1 MFNPYSGPVQV
12 QSDPAVGPGD
22 LVQTAT
28 GAMTNLRLGP
38 GVRPE
43 SGDPSPVP
51 EVTGGEVRNM
61 IQGWEKQDVKR
72 AGWLV
77 IFQCSSFQLEH
88 VLFFLAED
96 GHSHSL
102 LFNHHSLRAEVPEA
116 QARSWPWRTAGGLGG
131 KALSCDSVGLGGLLR
146 RYASIVV
153 FSGC

>member
-1 MFNPYSGPVQV
+1 MSKEL
-12 QSDPAVGPGD
+12 VGWSYFSV
-22 LVQTAT
+22 LLFSLS
-28 GAMTNLRLGP
+28 M
-38 GVRPE
+38 
-43 SGDPSPVP
+43 
-51 EVTGGEVRNM
+51 
-61 IQGWEKQDVKR
+61 
-72 AGWLV
+72 
-77 IFQCSSFQLEH
+77 SF
-88 VLFFLAED
+88 FFLAED

>member
-1 MFNPYSGPVQV
+1 MCLLSFLQNMNDNRHPIRLFSIMFNPYSGPVQV

-88 VLFFLAED
+88 VLFFL
-96 GHSHSL
+96 GGRRPLSL
-102 LFNHHSLRAEVPEA
+102 APFQP
-116 QARSWPWRTAGGLGG
+116 P
-131 KALSCDSVGLGGLLR
+131 LSPR
-146 RYASIVV
+146 
-153 FSGC
+153 